1 MSAEQLVLTLKG
13 NRTSAPIQERPPE
26 TKQKGKDTLSSDGQ
40 CCDCCDCADC
50 SCDCKC

>member
-26 TKQKGKDTLSSDGQ
+26 TKQKGKDTLSSDGPGLTHLNSQ
-40 CCDCCDCADC
+40 YAQ
-50 SCDCKC
+50 

>member
-1 MSAEQLVLTLKG
+1 MNAEQLVLTLKG
-13 NRTSAPIQERPPE
+13 DRTPAPIQEQPPE
-26 TKQKGKDTLSSDGQ
+26 MKQKTEGPLSTDGQ